1 MTTPAAD
8 PAPQPERPERPER
21 LVTERLILRDFR
33 LEDTEAVHAYG
44 SDPEVTAYMPWGPNS
59 PQDTAAF
66 MARALEQQATWPRL
80 DLGLAIELKS
90 EAQVVGSIAL
100 HLRDI
105 PNATAEM
112 GYVLRRDL
120 WGRGLVSEA
129 AGAMAAM
136 GFNLGLHRIV
146 ATCDERNVGSYR
158 VMEKLGMRREGLFR
172 QDRRIRGAWRD
183 TYVYAVLAAEWSAQA
198 DESRSRRDSP

>member
-8 PAPQPERPERPER
+8 LAPQPERPDR
-21 LVTERLILRDFR
+21 LETERLILRDFR

-59 PQDTAAF
+59 PEDTAAF

-80 DLGLAIELKS
+80 DLGLAIELKA
-90 EAQVVGSIAL
+90 EARVVGSIAL

-105 PNATAEM
+105 PNATVEL

-129 AGAMAAM
+129 AEAVVAM
-136 GFNLGLHRIV
+136 GFGLGLHRI
-146 ATCDERNVGSYR
+146 AAACDARNVGSYR
-158 VMEKLGMRREGLFR
+158 VMEKLGMRREGLLQ
-172 QDRRIRGAWRD
+172 QDRLIRGAWRD
-183 TYVYAVLAAEWSAQA
+183 TYVYALLAQEWTG
-198 DESRSRRDSP
+198 RRRPPSPTS